1 MDDPRALRGELLLIE
16 DELAEGEWLAADL
29 VGCRVPGLG
38 TVTQV
43 VDAPSCSV
51 LELEDGT
58 LIPFVSD
65 AIEQVDLDAGEIRVR
80 ADFLG

>member
-1 MDDPRALRGELLLIE
+1 M
-16 DELAEGEWLAADL
+16 
-29 VGCRVPGLG
+29 G

-65 AIEQVDLDAGEIRVR
+65 AIDRVDLDAREIRVKPG
-80 ADFLG
+80 FLG